1 MQHLHQTILAKL
13 DIDVILKLDRAVL
26 MTLTQNDKA
35 VLKIINNAIQND
47 NNCLEKY
54 LRELTIGC
62 ITHLLDVHGGLHD
75 QLALTAPYIH
85 ADLGLGLLTGGL
97 SIQGHLLTE
106 TKTTDLSEKPKLLDI
121 L

>member
-35 VLKIINNAIQND
+35 VLKNHYNAIQND

-54 LRELTIGC
+54 FRELTIRC
-62 ITHLLDVHGGLHD
+62 IQRNYTPP
-75 QLALTAPYIH
+75 QCPRR
-85 ADLGLGLLTGGL
+85 
-97 SIQGHLLTE
+97 
-106 TKTTDLSEKPKLLDI
+106 PP
-121 L
+121 